1 LADDRGR
8 PVAFALTPGNV
19 ADITMAIPL
28 LAAVDKPKRLLAD
41 KAYDA
46 DSFRNWLKRR
56 KIKAVIPSTA
66 TRRTPYPLDQKTYR
80 RRNVIERMFCKLKN
94 WRRIAPDMIATPK
107 TTSQDSRSPPSCVCG
122 SE

>member
-19 ADITMAIPL
+19 ADITMAITL
-28 LAAVDKPKRLLAD
+28 LSAVGKPKRLLAD

-46 DSFRNWLKRR
+46 DSFRIWLKQR

-66 TRRTPYPLDQKTYR
+66 TRRTPYPLDRNIYR

-94 WRRIAPDMIATPK
+94 WRRIATRYDRHAQNYLSGLALAAIMCQWI
-107 TTSQDSRSPPSCVCG
+107 
-122 SE
+122 

>member
-1 LADDRGR
+1 MADDSGR

-28 LAAVDKPKRLLAD
+28 LGAVDKPKRLLAD

-66 TRRTPYPLDQKTYR
+66 TRRIPYPLDQKTYR
-80 RRNVIERMFCKLKN
+80 RRNVIERRFCKLKN
-94 WRRIAPDMIATPK
+94 WRRIATRYDRHAQNYLSGLALAAIIC
-107 TTSQDSRSPPSCVCG
+107 QWI
-122 SE
+122 

>member
-28 LAAVDKPKRLLAD
+28 LGAVNKPKRLLAD

-46 DSFRNWLKRR
+46 DSLRHWLKRR
-56 KIKAVIPSTA
+56 KAVIPSTT
-66 TRRTPYPLDQKTYR
+66 TRRRPYPLDQKIYR

-94 WRRIAPDMIATPK
+94 WRRIATRYDRHAQNYLSGLALAAI
-107 TTSQDSRSPPSCVCG
+107 VCQWI
-122 SE
+122 